1 MKERMVRMS
10 NIISYRQAIN
20 EALTE
25 EMERDSGVFI
35 YGIDVGDHDRI
46 FKTTAGLS
54 EKFEPIAV
62 SAPRFA
68 RTRW

>member
-25 EMERDSGVFI
+25 EMERDSGVS
-35 YGIDVGDHDRI
+35 YTASMSET
-46 FKTTAGLS
+46 TTAYL
-54 EKFEPIAV
+54 KLRLA
-62 SAPRFA
+62 
-68 RTRW
+68 